1 MAKSERYRNW
11 VFIQYDDSSPADWRE
26 VLDTYLIP
34 WCESPLHDKDVNP
47 GTGELKK
54 PHRHIV
60 LAADGVKTFE
70 QIKEITDSINAT
82 IPVKC
87 HSLRGQVRYFAH
99 LDNPEKYQY
108 SVSDIIPHAGF
119 DVDLALAP
127 TASQRYAYVREMIRW
142 CKDNEIYEFQDL
154 MDYAM
159 DDRFEDWF
167 PLLCDNSAYIVSAY
181 LRSARMRNVALE
193 ARRD

>member
-1 MAKSERYRNW
+1 MSKDGRYRNW
-11 VFIQYDDSSPADWRE
+11 VFIQYDDSSPKDWRE
-26 VLDTYLIP
+26 KIDTFHVP

-60 LAADGVKTFE
+60 LAADNLKTFD
-70 QIKEITDSINAT
+70 QIKEITDSINASM
-82 IPVKC
+82 PVKC

-99 LDNPEKYQY
+99 LDNPEKASYD
-108 SVSDIIPHAGF
+108 VNDIIPHAGF
-119 DVDLALAP
+119 DVDLALKP
-127 TASQRYAYVREMIRW
+127 TASQRYSAVRDMIQW
-142 CKDNEIYEFQDL
+142 CKDNDVVEFQDL

-159 DDRFEDWF
+159 VERFEDWF